1 MDMIDHAAN
10 NNRSYD
16 ARRHY
21 GVGSTVTFV
30 APNAVGI
37 GTFVDGEYEVDE
49 STRLTIGEEY
59 TGTIR
64 SVSNAGFRGIEM
76 TVEVEGRRYHGIS
89 MGAIV

>member
-1 MDMIDHAAN
+1 MDMINHAAN

-16 ARRHY
+16 ARRR
-21 GVGSTVTFV
+21 VGSTVTFV